1 MHAVIMAGG
10 RGTRFWP
17 RSREKKPKHLL
28 DIISSRTIIQETVDR
43 IKPLIDPENI
53 LVVTGRKHAKEL
65 IKQLPEVPA
74 RNIIIEPVGRNTAA
88 CIGLAALHIQK
99 KAKND
104 IMVVLPSDHAI
115 GNPDQYRAVISAAAR
130 AAAKENALVTIGIQP
145 DGPHTGFGYLE
156 GGSCAGEIAG
166 QEIFQV
172 KSIREKP
179 DVRKAKAFVKS
190 GNFFWN
196 SGMFVWKTSVI
207 LSEIKSYLPDLH
219 AGLMTIKEALGKPTE
234 AKTVEKIYRKL
245 ASISIDYGVMEKA
258 KHVFVL
264 PAEFGWSDVGSWDAL
279 WDISAKDA
287 NGNASSSGAAI
298 IFEDMKDSLVCGT
311 NKLVALVGM
320 KDVIVVDTKDAL
332 LICKRGRSQ
341 DVKKIVDR
349 LEAKKLRKYL

>member
-17 RSREKKPKHLL
+17 RSRERKPKHLL
-28 DIISSRTIIQETVDR
+28 DIVSSRTIIQETVDR
-43 IKPLIDPENI
+43 IKPLIDPKNI
-53 LVVTGRKHAKEL
+53 LVVTGRKHSKEL
-65 IKQLPEVPA
+65 IRQLPEVPA
-74 RNIIIEPVGRNTAA
+74 KNIIIEPVGRNTAA

-99 KAKND
+99 KAKDD

-115 GNPDQYRAVISAAAR
+115 GNPKKYRAIISAAAR
-130 AAAKENALVTIGIQP
+130 AAARGNALVTIGIQP

-156 GGSCAGEIAG
+156 GGDSAGIIAG
-166 QEIFQV
+166 QKILRV

-179 DVRKAKAFVKS
+179 DVRKAKVFVKS

-196 SGMFVWKTSVI
+196 SGMFIWKTSVI
-207 LSEIKSYLPDLH
+207 LNEIKCYLPDLH
-219 AGLMTIKEALGKPTE
+219 TGLMTIKEVMGKPAE
-234 AKTVEKIYRKL
+234 AKTVEKIYNRL

-287 NGNASSSGAAI
+287 NRNASSGGGEI
-298 IFEDMKDSLVCGT
+298 IFEDTKDSLVCGT

-332 LICKRGRSQ
+332 LICRKGRSQ
-341 DVKKIVDR
+341 NVKKIVDR
-349 LEAKKLRKYL
+349 LEAKKLKKYL